1 LNLTELP
8 TDFAERAA
16 YRLHGVRALRA
27 VADGLVATTL
37 AAALASRGISPR
49 GVGVLITA
57 TLFGSAV
64 LVTLI
69 GLRADL
75 VPPERAVRW
84 VALAMAATGVAFA
97 LIDWYWLLLVVAIAG
112 PLNPSGGDVSPFLPA
127 EQAMLTAG
135 TPTAQRTKVFA
146 RHNIA
151 GNAGAMVGGLLTGA
165 VVAIGTSQ
173 HWSRRN
179 ALSLVFWIYAAV
191 GLASY
196 IAYLR
201 MQRHA
206 SSEPRPAG
214 RLVESRK
221 VVRELTLLFCLDAA
235 GGGFAV
241 NALLA
246 VWLSHRHNFSLANIG
261 FIFGAASLLSAVS
274 ALTAPRL
281 VRKWGLVDTM
291 VITHIPASLFLAAAV
306 LAPSGGI
313 AVAFLLVR
321 ALCSQLDVPPRQA
334 FVMELVTPSER
345 AAAASYTN
353 VPRSL
358 AAATT
363 PALAGFMLER
373 SNFGWPFLACA
384 VLKIIYDILLWL
396 RFSTRRPATH
406 Q

>member
-1 LNLTELP
+1 LNLATP
-8 TDFAERAA
+8 ITDSDDRAA
-16 YRLHGVRALRA
+16 FRLHGVRALRA
-27 VADGLVATTL
+27 VADGLVATAL

-49 GVGVLITA
+49 GVGVLVTA

-64 LVTLI
+64 LVTFI
-69 GLRADL
+69 GMRADL

-84 VALAMAATGVAFA
+84 VALAMVATGVAFA
-97 LIDWYWLLLVVAIAG
+97 LIDWYWLLLVIAVVG

-127 EQAMLTAG
+127 EQTLLAAA
-135 TPTAQRTKVFA
+135 TPTADRTRVFA

-151 GNAGAMVGGLLTGA
+151 GNAGAMVGAIATGS
-165 VVAIGTSQ
+165 VVAFGTHR
-173 HWSRRN
+173 HWSQRD

-191 GLASY
+191 GVISY
-196 IAYLR
+196 LAYLR
-201 MQRHA
+201 MQRLA
-206 SSEPRPAG
+206 PTERRVAG

-235 GGGFAV
+235 GGGFAG
-241 NALLA
+241 NAFLA
-246 VWLSHRHNFSLANIG
+246 IWLSKRHHFSLSKIG
-261 FIFGAASLLSAVS
+261 FIFGAVSLLSAVS
-274 ALTAPRL
+274 ALAAPRL

-291 VITHIPASLFLAAAV
+291 VITHIPASVFLAAAV
-306 LAPSGGI
+306 FAPNGGI
-313 AVAFLLVR
+313 AVALLLLR

-334 FVMELVTPSER
+334 FVMALVTPNER

-363 PALAGFMLER
+363 PALAGVLLAR
-373 SNFGWPFLACA
+373 SSFGWPFLACA
-384 VLKIIYDILLWL
+384 VLKITYDILLWL
-396 RFSTRRPATH
+396 RFSKRRPTTH

>member
-1 LNLTELP
+1 LSSVSA
-8 TDFAERAA
+8 DARIAQ
-16 YRLHGVRALRA
+16 RLHGVRALRA
-27 VADGLVATTL
+27 VADGLVAATL

-64 LVTLI
+64 LVTVI

-75 VPPERAVRW
+75 LPPERAVRW
-84 VALAMAATGVAFA
+84 MALAMVATGVAFA
-97 LIDWYWLLLVVAIAG
+97 LIDWYWLLLIVAIGG

-127 EQAMLTAG
+127 EQTMLAAT
-135 TPTAQRTKVFA
+135 TPSDARTKVFA

-165 VVAIGTSQ
+165 VVAIGTQ
-173 HWSRRN
+173 NHWSRRD
-179 ALSLVFWIYAAV
+179 ALSLVFWVYAAV
-191 GLASY
+191 GVASY
-196 IAYLR
+196 FAYLR
-201 MQRHA
+201 MQRLA
-206 SSEPRPAG
+206 PAERKVAG
-214 RLVESRK
+214 RLVESRQ
-221 VVRELTLLFCLDAA
+221 VVRELTLLFCIDAA

-246 VWLSHRHNFSLANIG
+246 VWLSRRHHYSLANIG
-261 FIFGAASLLSAVS
+261 FIFGAMSLLSAIS
-274 ALTAPRL
+274 ALAAPRL

-306 LAPSGGI
+306 LAPNGSVAI
-313 AVAFLLVR
+313 ALLLMR

-363 PALAGFMLER
+363 PALAGLMLER
-373 SNFGWPFLACA
+373 STFGWPFLACA

-396 RFSTRRPATH
+396 RFSRRRPATH

>member
-1 LNLTELP
+1 LSSATA
-8 TDFAERAA
+8 DYRIAQ
-16 YRLHGVRALRA
+16 RLHGVRALRA
-27 VADGLVATTL
+27 VADGLVAATL

-64 LVTLI
+64 LVTFI

-84 VALAMAATGVAFA
+84 VALAMVATGVAFA
-97 LIDWYWLLLVVAIAG
+97 LIDWYWLLLAVAIVG

-127 EQAMLTAG
+127 EQTMLAAA
-135 TPTAQRTKVFA
+135 TPSADRTKIFA

-165 VVAIGTSQ
+165 VVAIGTHN
-173 HWSRRN
+173 HWSRRD
-179 ALSLVFWIYAAV
+179 ALSLVFWVYAAV

-196 IAYLR
+196 LAYRR
-201 MQRHA
+201 MQRLVPA
-206 SSEPRPAG
+206 ERKSAG
-214 RLVESRK
+214 RLVESRA

-246 VWLSHRHNFSLANIG
+246 VWLSRRHNFSLANIG
-261 FIFGAASLLSAVS
+261 FIFGTMSLLSAIS
-274 ALTAPRL
+274 ALAAPRL
-281 VRKWGLVDTM
+281 VRRWGLVDTM
-291 VITHIPASLFLAAAV
+291 VITHIPASVFLAGAV
-306 LAPSGGI
+306 LAPNGII

-363 PALAGFMLER
+363 PALAGVMLEH

-384 VLKIIYDILLWL
+384 ALKITYDILLWL
-396 RFSTRRPATH
+396 RFSRRRSRSAHTEV

>member
-1 LNLTELP
+1 LNSVSTN
-8 TDFAERAA
+8 ARVAQ
-16 YRLHGVRALRA
+16 RLHGVRALRA
-27 VADGLVATTL
+27 VADGLVAATL

-64 LVTLI
+64 LVTFI
-69 GLRADL
+69 GLRSDL
-75 VPPERAVRW
+75 FPPERAVRW
-84 VALAMAATGVAFA
+84 VALAMVGTGVAFA
-97 LIDWYWLLLVVAIAG
+97 LIDWYWLLLVVAIVG

-127 EQAMLTAG
+127 EQTMLASA
-135 TPTAQRTKVFA
+135 TPSTDRTKVFA

-165 VVAIGTSQ
+165 VVAFGTHN

-191 GLASY
+191 GAASY
-196 IAYLR
+196 LAYLR
-201 MQRHA
+201 MQRLA
-206 SSEPRPAG
+206 PAERKATG

-241 NALLA
+241 HAPPV
-246 VWLSHRHNFSLANIG
+246 VWLSRRHQFSLANIG
-261 FIFGAASLLSAVS
+261 FIFGAMSLLSAVS
-274 ALTAPRL
+274 ALAAPRL

-291 VITHIPASLFLAAAV
+291 VITHIPASLFLAGAV
-306 LAPSGGI
+306 LAPNGAI
-313 AVAFLLVR
+313 AITFLLVR

-345 AAAASYTN
+345 AAAASDRGTL
-353 VPRSL
+353 V
-358 AAATT
+358 
-363 PALAGFMLER
+363 
-373 SNFGWPFLACA
+373 
-384 VLKIIYDILLWL
+384 
-396 RFSTRRPATH
+396 
-406 Q
+406 